1 VKFLNGTLSRL
12 FDLLF
17 LPFRGVDPMWALLAI
32 SVLTGVLML
41 WLFGKVSDQDTIRA
55 VRDRIRGNLIAVRL
69 FGDDIALL
77 AKLQGRILGQT
88 VVYLRYAFVPMLIMI
103 VPVVLILTQLNLWF
117 ASRPLET
124 GDDAV
129 LTVQLR
135 DPAATTGEVALE
147 SPNGISVETPPVR
160 ATAVGQVSWRIRG
173 QEPGR
178 HRVEI
183 RVGEE
188 VVEKEVRVG
197 TDWGATSSRRTGS
210 GFWDILLYPG
220 EDPIDRSSVVE
231 RVDVG
236 YVPLELS
243 AFGFGID
250 WLIFF
255 FVVSIAAGFALRKP
269 LGVEI

>member
-1 VKFLNGTLSRL
+1 VKLLNATMSRF

-17 LPFRGVDPMWALLAI
+17 LPFRGLDPMWALLAI

-41 WLFGKVSDQDTIRA
+41 WLFGKVSDQDTIHS

-77 AKLQGRILGQT
+77 ARLQGRILGQT
-88 VVYLRYAFVPMLIMI
+88 AVYLRHAFVPMLIMI

-117 ASRPLET
+117 AFRPLET
-124 GDDAV
+124 GEGAV

-135 DPAATTGEVALE
+135 DPAGGAGRVALE
-147 SPNGISVETPPVR
+147 APAGIRVETPPVR
-160 ATAVGQVSWRIRG
+160 ATSVGQVSWRIRA

-178 HRVEI
+178 HRLAI
-183 RVGEE
+183 RVGGET
-188 VVEKEVRVG
+188 VEKEVRVG
-197 TDWGATSSRRTGS
+197 SNWGATSSRRTGA
-210 GFWDILLYPG
+210 GFWDVLLYPG
-220 EDPIDRSSVVE
+220 ESPINRSSAVE
-231 RVDVG
+231 RIDVG
-236 YVPLELS
+236 YRPLDLDVL
-243 AFGFGID
+243 GFGID